1 MHKSKYSMGCF
12 FFVFTGF
19 TDKQGPINALPAELI
34 TSVLRPLPHH
44 LIPFLS
50 QESLL
55 LPPQISLA
63 SKTGKTLIL
72 PQVRLRRAAMR
83 RRPPFHS
90 RAAAAAAV
98 LLLLLLSPAP
108 SSQLGLGSAI
118 AAWINGAPPPSPS
131 PPAGAGAASSSSAAP
146 SQQEYTA
153 LQALK
158 AAVTEDPRGA
168 LSSWRGANVCAYRGV
183 YCSAPPDGAAA
194 AGAPTVVAGIDLNRA
209 GLRGTLPEA
218 VSLLAHLTFLHL
230 NSNRLGGAV
239 PDSLRDLQY
248 LTELDLSNNLFS
260 GPFPAS
266 TLLIPSLV
274 YLDLRFNA
282 FSGELPP
289 DVFAKDLDAVFL
301 NDNQFE
307 GQIPETL
314 WSSPATVITLAN
326 NRFTGPV
333 PAAYGGYGGRVREVL
348 FLNNNLTGCV
358 PEALGFLPSIQV
370 LDLSYNALSGH
381 LPGTLSCLSGIEV
394 LNVAH
399 NQLTGE
405 LPDLLCDL
413 RRITNLSVSFNFFS
427 GISQRCDRQLGSR
440 GVFDFVGNCV
450 PGRDMQRPQPECEGF
465 PGEGGLS
472 CLRIPGARPAGCGG
486 DAAVSVGVGVGVG
499 IGGLPFGLPGA
510 AAGAGGAVT
519 VTVP

>member
-1 MHKSKYSMGCF
+1 M
-12 FFVFTGF
+12 T
-19 TDKQGPINALPAELI
+19 
-34 TSVLRPLPHH
+34 
-44 LIPFLS
+44 
-50 QESLL
+50 
-55 LPPQISLA
+55 
-63 SKTGKTLIL
+63 
-72 PQVRLRRAAMR
+72 R
-83 RRPPFHS
+83 RRPPPFPA
-90 RAAAAAAV
+90 RVAAAV
-98 LLLLLLSPAP
+98 FLLLLNPAP
-108 SSQLGLGSAI
+108 TSQLGLGAAI
-118 AAWINGAPPPSPS
+118 AAWIHGSPPPPSPDDT
-131 PPAGAGAASSSSAAP
+131 AAASGPRS
-146 SQQEYTA
+146 QEYTA

-158 AAVTEDPRGA
+158 AAVTEDPKGA
-168 LSSWRGANVCAYRGV
+168 LASWQGANVCAYKGV
-183 YCSAPPDGAAA
+183 YCSAPPDT
-194 AGAPTVVAGIDLNRA
+194 AGAGASAVVAGIDLNRA
-209 GLRGTLPEA
+209 NLRGTLPDA

-239 PDSLRDLQY
+239 PDALRDLQY

-289 DVFAKDLDAVFL
+289 EVFAKDLDAVFL
-301 NDNQFE
+301 NNNQFE
-307 GQIPETL
+307 GQIPDTL
-314 WSSPATVITLAN
+314 WASPATVITLAN
-326 NRFTGPV
+326 NRFTGAV
-333 PAAYGGYGGRVREVL
+333 PAAAYEFGAGGAGGRVREVL

-381 LPGTLSCLSGIEV
+381 LPGTISCLSGIEV
-394 LNVAH
+394 LNLAH

-413 RRITNLSVSFNFFS
+413 RRIINLSVSFNFFS

-450 PGRDMQRPQPECEGF
+450 PGRDMQRPQPECDEF
-465 PGEGGLS
+465 PGEAGLS

-486 DAAVSVGVGVGVG
+486 GGDAAGATIGVGVGVGV
-499 IGGLPFGLPGA
+499 GGLPFGLPGA
-510 AAGAGGAVT
+510 AAGGVVT

>member
-1 MHKSKYSMGCF
+1 M
-12 FFVFTGF
+12 T
-19 TDKQGPINALPAELI
+19 
-34 TSVLRPLPHH
+34 
-44 LIPFLS
+44 
-50 QESLL
+50 
-55 LPPQISLA
+55 
-63 SKTGKTLIL
+63 
-72 PQVRLRRAAMR
+72 RRW
-83 RRPPFHS
+83 PPFS
-90 RAAAAAAV
+90 ARVSAAV
-98 LLLLLLSPAP
+98 FLLLLSPAAT
-108 SSQLGLGSAI
+108 SQLGLGPAI
-118 AAWINGAPPPSPS
+118 AAWINGSPPPSPD
-131 PPAGAGAASSSSAAP
+131 AAAAAAAAASGPRS
-146 SQQEYTA
+146 QEYAA

-158 AAVTEDPRGA
+158 VAVTDDPKGA
-168 LSSWRGANVCAYRGV
+168 LASWQGANVCAYKGV

-194 AGAPTVVAGIDLNRA
+194 AGASTVVAGIDLNRA
-209 GLRGTLPEA
+209 NLRGTLPDA

-239 PDSLRDLQY
+239 PDTLRDLQY

-282 FSGELPP
+282 FSGEVPP
-289 DVFAKDLDAVFL
+289 EVFAKELDAVFL

-307 GQIPETL
+307 GQIPDTL
-314 WSSPATVITLAN
+314 WASPATVITLAN
-326 NRFTGPV
+326 NHFTGAV
-333 PAAYGGYGGRVREVL
+333 PAAYEFGAGAGAGAGGRVREVL

-358 PEALGFLPSIQV
+358 PEALGFLPSMQV

-394 LNVAH
+394 LNLAH

-450 PGRDMQRPQPECEGF
+450 PGRDMQRPQPECDEF

-472 CLRIPGARPAGCGG
+472 CLRIPGARPAGCG
-486 DAAVSVGVGVGVG
+486 DAGVTIGVGVGVG

-510 AAGAGGAVT
+510 AAGGVVT

>member
-1 MHKSKYSMGCF
+1 M
-12 FFVFTGF
+12 T
-19 TDKQGPINALPAELI
+19 
-34 TSVLRPLPHH
+34 
-44 LIPFLS
+44 
-50 QESLL
+50 
-55 LPPQISLA
+55 
-63 SKTGKTLIL
+63 
-72 PQVRLRRAAMR
+72 R
-83 RRPPFHS
+83 RRPPFHA
-90 RAAAAAAV
+90 RVAAAAV
-98 LLLLLLSPAP
+98 FVLLLSPAP

-118 AAWINGAPPPSPS
+118 SGWINGAPPPSPS
-131 PPAGAGAASSSSAAP
+131 PDAAASSAAP
-146 SQQEYTA
+146 GPRSQEYTA

-168 LSSWRGANVCAYRGV
+168 LSSWQGANVCAYIGV

-194 AGAPTVVAGIDLNRA
+194 AGASTVVAGIDLNHA
-209 GLRGTLPEA
+209 NLRGTLPDA

-230 NSNRLGGAV
+230 NSNRFAGGV
-239 PDSLRDLQY
+239 PDALRDLQY

-289 DVFAKDLDAVFL
+289 EVFAKELDAVFL
-301 NDNQFE
+301 NNNQFE
-307 GQIPETL
+307 GQIPDAL

-326 NRFTGPV
+326 NRFTGTV
-333 PAAYGGYGGRVREVL
+333 PATYGYGAGGGRVREVL

-427 GISQRCDRQLGSR
+427 GISTRCDRQLGSR

-450 PGRDMQRPQPECEGF
+450 PGRDMQRPQPECDEF

-472 CLRIPGARPAGCGG
+472 CLRIPGARPAGCAG
-486 DAAVSVGVGVGVG
+486 AAVSIGVGVSV
-499 IGGLPFGLPGA
+499 GGLPFGLPGA
-510 AAGAGGAVT
+510 AAGGVVT